1 MNFQNG
7 NFNSNN
13 KLTYFLE
20 ETNPKDNYPSI
31 NINQYKKGINEI
43 TNNNCYSQNN
53 NNYVSNLFNKLN
65 KNKNSRTPILISNA
79 TFDYKKDLK
88 KIGIIYDSSDSENN
102 SYNNINTDYNE
113 KNLQYKNNFIKKNNN
128 DNIYDNNN
136 NLSIMSNQID
146 KNKSSFPNSNNDF
159 IKKRTGSEA
168 LSNYLSDLTKNK
180 MKKIELAKRS
190 TYLNPFGNNS
200 SYLNVHNYIREN
212 YAPNKDNISFNSN
225 VPSVELRN
233 NINKNRD
240 IIQDNNEFI
249 HQNNNLNKINNNF
262 VNDPFIDKEKK
273 EINLN
278 KNKIQKQS
286 ENEDGEFEEFESEE
300 DDNIKNK
307 NDNNNFYT
315 FNNNNLSNI
324 ENPNLKNQMNFSND
338 NISNILDENFLKF
351 LKDENEKL
359 KNLNN
364 TYKQLIDSL
373 FYFLNEQSLKF
384 SYYQELFDISYY
396 IYHVDDLS
404 KTLIGLEYCIL
415 SQSNPK
421 NGKNYEEFKKNI
433 NSNFY
438 KQFKLPFPLKINN
451 VISLQIP
458 EILDNKNKNNTINTF
473 NNSNIKN
480 SKINISNHSSLIKDK
495 RSKSQSKDNSNIFL
509 NKKDHDC
516 IACNLG
522 YSISKKGYST
532 MAYSPY
538 NKTTSS
544 IHNCKTESNKHLIKQ
559 IPKSLSQKSSTKK
572 LKNLK

>member
-20 ETNPKDNYPSI
+20 ETNSKDNYPSI
-31 NINQYKKGINEI
+31 NINQYKKGISEI
-43 TNNNCYSQNN
+43 INNNCYSQNN

-146 KNKSSFPNSNNDF
+146 KNKSSLPNSNNDF
-159 IKKRTGSEA
+159 IKKGTGSEA

-249 HQNNNLNKINNNF
+249 HQNNNLKKIINNF
-262 VNDPFIDKEKK
+262 INDPLIDKEKK
-273 EINLN
+273 ETNLN
-278 KNKIQKQS
+278 
-286 ENEDGEFEEFESEE
+286 
-300 DDNIKNK
+300 
-307 NDNNNFYT
+307 
-315 FNNNNLSNI
+315 
-324 ENPNLKNQMNFSND
+324 
-338 NISNILDENFLKF
+338 
-351 LKDENEKL
+351 
-359 KNLNN
+359 
-364 TYKQLIDSL
+364 
-373 FYFLNEQSLKF
+373 
-384 SYYQELFDISYY
+384 
-396 IYHVDDLS
+396 
-404 KTLIGLEYCIL
+404 
-415 SQSNPK
+415 
-421 NGKNYEEFKKNI
+421 
-433 NSNFY
+433 
-438 KQFKLPFPLKINN
+438 
-451 VISLQIP
+451 
-458 EILDNKNKNNTINTF
+458 
-473 NNSNIKN
+473 
-480 SKINISNHSSLIKDK
+480 
-495 RSKSQSKDNSNIFL
+495 
-509 NKKDHDC
+509 
-516 IACNLG
+516 
-522 YSISKKGYST
+522 
-532 MAYSPY
+532 
-538 NKTTSS
+538 
-544 IHNCKTESNKHLIKQ
+544 
-559 IPKSLSQKSSTKK
+559 
-572 LKNLK
+572 